1 MSIFD
6 RFKDI
11 ANFLST
17 RPEAR
22 TPEQEK
28 VGEDIEGAAK
38 TAQDIA
44 ESRLEGVS
52 DEEARGLSDLVRDF
66 FSSDEKGIKEFRDKN
81 KEQIAKDKKLVGN
94 ILGKTPVGAVRDF
107 VVKQA
112 VKNYGP
118 QIAETASNF
127 LKTFQPEE
135 KRSDN
140 QFEFYGTIYD
150 LKDFFEAG
158 RVNYDTGGY
167 EIDKNRNRVSPIKA
181 FVNLLPDDY
190 SKSPAEVYNDFRQI
204 KQKFPNTPFADFFSM
219 AELKESGLE
228 FALLDA
234 MRADKERGGGLKVTK
249 GTLLNDIGGEELDP
263 FTKKVRYARDDTQK
277 MSNKE
282 LFTKRLKELND
293 QFANLYDSTFLR
305 EGVLFDMQK
314 DIDSLI
320 EMTNQSFEGRDMSDE
335 KYLELL
341 TAANQNYQDM
351 AARFR
356 KEKAQKVFGMSYEDA
371 AIQHAKNLEEQKN
384 PIMQFSTTLLG
395 PISRFN
401 NFNRAFGIL
410 SQKINETLD
419 IPETNEGL
427 LDFMTGANAPSY
439 RSTGPNNLKNY
450 DVQAITIVP
459 RTDSILGENTKDSTH
474 FNNSWSGGQQMDAFH
489 YRTGTLTDPKG
500 VDYNVLV
507 EVQSDQEGPIR
518 KQNRYYDPA
527 LTIQSQN
534 LAAEINDF
542 TENNIP
548 RLQELYKL
556 NPNEIAKTIDLT
568 GIMKDGDLF
577 LSASSDQ
584 IKQEIDRLYGDE
596 PARMIDNIPEANRE
610 NYLANNTRADEIFK
624 YMKKLNKYVE
634 NQYRFK
640 KIENEN
646 QPGRISKTIPY
657 VSTGPLGYAEEAIYQ
672 YVLDSIRTGI
682 DKVTWVPGEHA
693 AQIQLGGD
701 RVPRGDEFT
710 NEETTLNALGNS
722 SRAKGMFAFYGS
734 IDNPKNNTMYKAAN
748 NVVGKLTKLGQQ
760 IYGDDFVPPKLYEQ
774 GAKTEEGQFY
784 NTLDASTFATD
795 RNYPDA
801 YIPNNPEGWGFIDL
815 TPTIEYLKDKNYD
828 KPRVELDEGLLQN
841 YVTRKRGGQIESPS
855 LLSLDEVINGR

>member
-1 MSIFD
+1 
-6 RFKDI
+6 
-11 ANFLST
+11 
-17 RPEAR
+17 
-22 TPEQEK
+22 
-28 VGEDIEGAAK
+28 
-38 TAQDIA
+38 
-44 ESRLEGVS
+44 
-52 DEEARGLSDLVRDF
+52 
-66 FSSDEKGIKEFRDKN
+66 
-81 KEQIAKDKKLVGN
+81 
-94 ILGKTPVGAVRDF
+94 
-107 VVKQA
+107 
-112 VKNYGP
+112 
-118 QIAETASNF
+118 
-127 LKTFQPEE
+127 
-135 KRSDN
+135 
-140 QFEFYGTIYD
+140 
-150 LKDFFEAG
+150 
-158 RVNYDTGGY
+158 
-167 EIDKNRNRVSPIKA
+167 
-181 FVNLLPDDY
+181 
-190 SKSPAEVYNDFRQI
+190 
-204 KQKFPNTPFADFFSM
+204 
-219 AELKESGLE
+219 
-228 FALLDA
+228 
-234 MRADKERGGGLKVTK
+234 
-249 GTLLNDIGGEELDP
+249 
-263 FTKKVRYARDDTQK
+263 
-277 MSNKE
+277 
-282 LFTKRLKELND
+282 
-293 QFANLYDSTFLR
+293 
-305 EGVLFDMQK
+305 
-314 DIDSLI
+314 
-320 EMTNQSFEGRDMSDE
+320 
-335 KYLELL
+335 
-341 TAANQNYQDM
+341 
-351 AARFR
+351 
-356 KEKAQKVFGMSYEDA
+356 
-371 AIQHAKNLEEQKN
+371 
-384 PIMQFSTTLLG
+384 
-395 PISRFN
+395 
-401 NFNRAFGIL
+401 
-410 SQKINETLD
+410 
-419 IPETNEGL
+419 
-427 LDFMTGANAPSY
+427 
-439 RSTGPNNLKNY
+439 
-450 DVQAITIVP
+450 
-459 RTDSILGENTKDSTH
+459 
-474 FNNSWSGGQQMDAFH
+474 MDAFH

-548 RLQELYKL
+548 RLQQLYKL
-556 NPNEIAKTIDLT
+556 TPDEIAKTIDLT
-568 GIMKDGDLF
+568 GIMKDGDVF

-584 IKQEIDRLYGDE
+584 IKQEIDRLYGQQQ
-596 PARMIDNIPEANRE
+596 ATMLDNIPEANRE

-640 KIENEN
+640 RIETEN
-646 QPGRISKTIPY
+646 IPGKISKTIPY

-672 YVLDSIRTGI
+672 YVLDSIRTGV

-710 NEETTLNALGNS
+710 NEQTTLNALGNS
-722 SRAKGMFAFYGS
+722 DRAKGMFAFYGS

>member
-11 ANFLST
+11 ASFLNT
-17 RPEAR
+17 RPEER
-22 TPEQEK
+22 TTEQEQ
-28 VGEDIEGAAK
+28 VGTELEEAAK

-52 DEEARGLSDLVRDF
+52 DEEARSLSDLVRDF
-66 FSSDEKGIKEFRDKN
+66 FSSDEKGIKEFREKN
-81 KEQIAKDKKLVGN
+81 KEQIAKDKKLVGS
-94 ILGKTPVGAVRDF
+94 ILGKTPIGAVRDY
-107 VVKQA
+107 VIKQA

-127 LKTFQPEE
+127 LKSFQPEE

-158 RVNYDTGGY
+158 RVNYDAGGY

-181 FVNLLPDDY
+181 FINLLPDDY

-204 KQKFPNTPFADFFSM
+204 KQNFPNTPFADFFSM

-249 GTLLNDIGGEELDP
+249 GTLMNDFMGEELDP
-263 FTKKVRYARDDTQK
+263 FTKKVRYARDDTQRL
-277 MSNKE
+277 SNKD
-282 LFTKRLKELND
+282 LFIKRLKELND
-293 QFANLYDSTFLR
+293 QFSNLYDNNFLR
-305 EGVLFDMQK
+305 EDTLFAMAQ
-314 DIDSLI
+314 DIQSLI
-320 EMTNQSFEGRDMSDE
+320 EMTNQSYEGRDMSDE

-371 AIQHAKNLEEQKN
+371 AIQHAKNLEKGVEDIN
-384 PIMQFSTTLLG
+384 VNSDIM
-395 PISRFN
+395 RFN
-401 NFNRAFGIL
+401 SFNRAFGIL

-419 IPETNEGL
+419 MPETSEGL
-427 LDFMTGANAPSY
+427 LDFMSGSNAPSY

-489 YRTGTLTDPKG
+489 YRTGTLTDPNG

-548 RLQELYKL
+548 RLQQLYKL
-556 NPNEIAKTIDLT
+556 TPDEIAKTIDLT
-568 GIMKDGDLF
+568 GIMKDGDVF

-584 IKQEIDRLYGDE
+584 IKQEIDRLYGQQQ
-596 PARMIDNIPEANRE
+596 ATMIDNIPEANRE
-610 NYLANNTRADEIFK
+610 SYLANNTRADEIFK

-640 KIENEN
+640 RIETEN
-646 QPGRISKTIPY
+646 IPGKISKTIPY

-672 YVLDSIRTGI
+672 YVLDSIRTGV

-710 NEETTLNALGNS
+710 NEQTTLNALGNS
-722 SRAKGMFAFYGS
+722 DRAKGMFAFYGS

-815 TPTIEYLKDKNYD
+815 TPTIEYLKEKNYD